1 MSEFEIVYPPGAT
14 PLDPNELDGLL
25 PDYITTQYELNT
37 LERDNIL
44 EAVDWAHGRKHSD
57 ILNVTFAFDLH
68 KRMLRRVWKWAG
80 QPRKS
85 NKNIGVA
92 KEQIS
97 GELALLFGDTKY
109 WIEHQA
115 YTWDEIA
122 TRFHH
127 RLVAIHAF
135 VNGNGRHARLMTD
148 VLLTSAGQQP
158 FSWGMKTLQGDL
170 EVESVLRKE
179 YIAALQ
185 EADQHDYSKLLRF
198 VRS

>member
-1 MSEFEIVYPPGAT
+1 MTAT

-25 PDYITTQYELNT
+25 PDYLTTQLELNR

-44 EAVDWAHGRKHSD
+44 EAVNWAQGRKHSD
-57 ILNVTFAFDLH
+57 ILNVTFVFDLH
-68 KRMLRRVWKWAG
+68 KRMLGRVWKWAG

-85 NKNIGVA
+85 DKNIGVP
-92 KEQIS
+92 KEQINE
-97 GELALLFGDTKY
+97 ELAVLLGNTTY
-109 WIEHQA
+109 WVENNT

-148 VLLTSAGQQP
+148 VLLIHVDQEP
-158 FSWGMKTLQGDL
+158 FSWGRKTLQGDL
-170 EVESVLRKE
+170 EAEGAVRKA

-185 EADQHDYSKLLRF
+185 EADRHEYAKLLRF